1 MNPTTLA
8 IVNFVFSKFLSAAGG
23 KVGSEIGDA
32 ILQMILGTTSDIS
45 SQIQTQIAQLQT
57 ALNSL
62 PAQTATE
69 EQYLA
74 AHTNLHS
81 EISSADI
88 ILNFTAG
95 KQTDPAQLAAVSDG
109 QWTAIINFVT
119 PGAGTT
125 GNDYASLSSTLLY
138 TVYNIQLSDIID
150 SVPYNPSAITTYY
163 AYQMN
168 LPLLAANPL
177 YLGDYVNAHARL
189 LMSVLADIAAVAN
202 AAAAAFQAVQTIY
215 NDRGQSRSIYS
226 TLSTSQQTDIST
238 LMKTRAVTDLTPTS
252 TNSGTPFY
260 TTVSS
265 YVQNA
270 PLYLCSNAYTDFA
283 NIVSGK
289 QVSIMNTDIAN
300 GMYMYNDSVNGSAS
314 PTDPCFVVFLMPASP
329 PLTLWNLAF
338 TDNTQNTVTISNAGG
353 LVTGGLFYNYGMRG
367 YVTPGK
373 TNLGS
378 VPNQYFSPSA
388 SDCNWYL
395 QLWGNGEPYDLTF
408 TYRIVNNGGS
418 LINGEALIPSAM
430 NVPNMFNIGSGS
442 GRSLF
447 RLVW

>member
-8 IVNFVFSKFLSAAGG
+8 IVNFVFGKFLSAAGG
-23 KVGSEIGDA
+23 KAGSEIGDA
-32 ILQMILGTTSDIS
+32 ILQMILGTSSDIS

-57 ALNSL
+57 AVNAL
-62 PAQTATE
+62 PAQTAVE
-69 EQYLA
+69 EQYLT

-168 LPLLAANPL
+168 LPLLDEDPL

-189 LMSVLADIAAVAN
+189 LMSILADIAAVAN
-202 AAAAAFQAVQTIY
+202 AAAAAFQAVQKVY
-215 NDRGQSRSIYS
+215 NDRGQSGSIYS

-238 LMKTRAVTDLTPTS
+238 LMKTRAVTDLTPTN

-260 TTVSS
+260 TTVSV

-289 QVSIMNTDIAN
+289 QVSIMNKDIAN

-314 PTDPCFVVFLMPASP
+314 PTDPCFVVFLMPTSP
-329 PLTLWNLAF
+329 PLTTWNLAF
-338 TDNTQNTVTISNAGG
+338 TDNSQNTVTISNAGG

-367 YVTPGK
+367 YITPSK
-373 TNLGS
+373 TDLGY
-378 VPNQYFSPSA
+378 VPNEYFSPSA
-388 SDCNWYL
+388 SDCIWYL
-395 QLWGNGEPYDLTF
+395 QLWGDGEPYDLTF
-408 TYRIVNNGGS
+408 TYRIVNNGD
-418 LINGEALIPSAM
+418 ALIPSAM

-447 RLVW
+447 QLVW